1 VSDRVPA
8 AVWPVSA
15 TLVLALDDRF
25 GLPVDSYLNGT
36 QTWLTDDG
44 PGGATLEWRL
54 HPVGGF
60 TAPPLAAHDLW
71 ETVVGALRDGADP
84 DALALGGDPRALSS
98 LWEGL
103 ECFPA
108 FGDDVEPAV
117 LAASATEAL
126 GIAPDAAGLVDHGA
140 IGDQWERSERAASI
154 TGLLL
159 DELGRRP

>member
-1 VSDRVPA
+1 VSDRVPT

-60 TAPPLAAHDLW
+60 APPPLSHHDLW
-71 ETVVGALRDGADP
+71 ETVVGALRDSADP
-84 DALALGGDPRALSS
+84 DALALGDEPRPLTS

-108 FGDDVEPAV
+108 FGDDLEPAV

-126 GIAPDAAGLVDHGA
+126 GVAPDRAGLVDHAA
-140 IGDQWERSERAASI
+140 IGERWERSKRAESI
-154 TGLLL
+154 TAMLL

>member
-1 VSDRVPA
+1 MSDRVPS

-15 TLVLALDDRF
+15 ALVLALDDRF

-36 QTWLTDDG
+36 QSWLTDDG

-60 TAPPLAAHDLW
+60 TPPPLSHHDLW
-71 ETVVGALRDGADP
+71 ETVTQALRDGADP
-84 DALALGGDPRALSS
+84 DALALGGDPRPLGS

-117 LAASATEAL
+117 LAAAANDAL
-126 GIAPDAAGLVDHGA
+126 RIAPERSGLVDHAA
-140 IGDQWERSERAASI
+140 IGERWERSKRAESLTA
-154 TGLLL
+154 LLL

>member
-15 TLVLALDDRF
+15 ALVVALDDRF

-60 TAPPLAAHDLW
+60 AAPPRSHHDLW
-71 ETVVGALRDGADP
+71 ETVVGVLHDGANP
-84 DALALGGDPRALSS
+84 GALALGGEPRPLSS

-108 FGDDVEPAV
+108 FGDDLEPAV

-140 IGDQWERSERAASI
+140 IGDRWERSKRGASI
-154 TGLLL
+154 TGMLL

>member
-1 VSDRVPA
+1 VSDRDPA

-15 TLVLALDDRF
+15 SLVLALDDRL

-54 HPVGGF
+54 HPAGGF
-60 TAPPLAAHDLW
+60 VAPPLSHHDLW

-84 DALALGGDPRALSS
+84 ERLALGGEPRPLSS

-108 FGDDVEPAV
+108 FGDDIEPAV
-117 LAASATEAL
+117 LAAAATEAL
-126 GIAPDAAGLVDHGA
+126 GVAPDAAGLVDHA
-140 IGDQWERSERAASI
+140 SIGDRWERSQRAASI
-154 TGLLL
+154 TGMLL
-159 DELGRRP
+159 DELGQRP

>member
-1 VSDRVPA
+1 MTDRVPA

-15 TLVLALDDRF
+15 ALVAALDDRF

-44 PGGATLEWRL
+44 PGGETLEWRL

-60 TAPPLAAHDLW
+60 AAPPLSHHDLW
-71 ETVVGALRDGADP
+71 ETVVSALHDGANP
-84 DALALGGDPRALSS
+84 DALALGGEPRPLSS

-108 FGDDVEPAV
+108 FGDDLEPAV
-117 LAASATEAL
+117 LAASATAAL
-126 GIAPDAAGLVDHGA
+126 GIAPDAAGLVDHAG
-140 IGDQWERSERAASI
+140 IGERWEHSKRAASI
-154 TGLLL
+154 TAMLR

>member
-60 TAPPLAAHDLW
+60 TAPPLAHHDLW

-84 DALALGGDPRALSS
+84 DALALGGDPRALWS

-103 ECFPA
+103 ECFLA

-154 TGLLL
+154 TGMLL